1 MTRRRCEQM
10 RVFEYVFKDSAEFRS
25 EVGLLKEWCNQH
37 HVSNVLFHIYS
48 TSYDDPAIGTVI
60 QTISSVIPRALYVG
74 CSTSGNIIGGELSGP
89 GVAVTATVFEDDDT
103 TVEIHQYSFTEENE
117 ADMIS
122 KIVDIVNYNDS
133 IKAIEFLV
141 TIEELSMTKL
151 CEGLSRIRHEVNIF
165 GGGALNED
173 MDEHKVCVFS
183 KVGDITGHSIVFILY
198 GGRNLH
204 SDAFYIEGW
213 NPLGHKLKITRSV
226 KNRLYELD
234 GAPAYDTYYNYLS
247 IKNDENFFINSLG
260 FPLMMDINGVKI
272 LRAPT
277 ACNDDG
283 SLQMTADVIENASV
297 NLSYGDPWT
306 ILRSVNESGLR
317 VQDFGPQS
325 VRIFSCAARR
335 AFWDSSSKETKAF
348 TSVAPTTGLYTSG
361 EFVRTGD
368 FINQHNVTMVIAL
381 MREGDV
387 IRDPDRLFHMEDST
401 LLSGQVSMVNR
412 LANFL
417 DKATKELEEA
427 NNRLT
432 IMAVVDGLSKFF
444 NRTEIQRKISNE
456 VMGAVSSGNDDN
468 LPSLI
473 MIDIDNFKSV
483 NDCCGHS
490 EGDKVIRGLASMVKD
505 VLRKRAPGGDK
516 RKWDSRDII
525 DGYADLGPSAGRWG
539 GEEFMILLPKTDLS
553 KAVEIAEIM
562 RLEFNKINFPQA
574 GHQTIS
580 LGVARAVRGE
590 NVDAFC
596 ARVDSALYEAKK
608 SGKNRVVTK

>member
-1 MTRRRCEQM
+1 M
-10 RVFEYVFKDSAEFRS
+10 RVFEYVFKDSAVFRS
-25 EVGLLKEWCNQH
+25 EIELLKEWCNH
-37 HVSNVLFHIYS
+37 HNVSNVLMHIYA

-60 QTISSVIPRALYVG
+60 QTISTVIPRALYVG

-89 GVAVTATVFEDDDT
+89 GVAVTATVFEDNDT
-103 TVEIHQYSFTEENE
+103 TVEIHQYSFTEESQ
-117 ADMIS
+117 ADVID
-122 KIVDIVNYNDS
+122 KVVEKVNGNPD
-133 IKAIEFLV
+133 IKALEFLV
-141 TIEELSMTKL
+141 TIEDMSMTKL
-151 CEGLSRIRHEVNIF
+151 CEGLSKIREEVNIY
-165 GGGALNED
+165 GGGALNEE
-173 MDEHKVCVFS
+173 MDESKVCVFS
-183 KVGDITGHSIVFILY
+183 KVGDITGYSIVFILY
-198 GGRNLH
+198 GGKNLT

-234 GAPAYDTYYNYLS
+234 GKPAYDTYYNYLS

-277 ACNDDG
+277 ACNNDG
-283 SLQMTADVIENASV
+283 SLQMTADVIENAVV

-306 ILRSVNESGLR
+306 ILRSVNEMGLR

-325 VRIFSCAARR
+325 IRIFSCAARR

-348 TSVAPTTGLYTSG
+348 TSVAPATGLYTSG

-368 FINQHNVTMVIAL
+368 NINQHNVTMVISM
-381 MREGDV
+381 MREGSV
-387 IRDPDRLFHMEDST
+387 IRDPDRLFHMEDSAA
-401 LLSGQVSMVNR
+401 LSGQVSMVNR

-427 NNRLT
+427 NNRLS
-432 IMAVVDGLSKFF
+432 IMAVTDGLSKLF
-444 NRTEIQRKISNE
+444 NRGEIQRKISNE
-456 VMGAVSSGNDDN
+456 VMSAVTSGNDDN

-490 EGDKVIRGLASMVKD
+490 EGDRVIRGLGAMIRD
-505 VLRKRAPGGDK
+505 VLKKRAPGGDL
-516 RKWDSRDII
+516 RKWDYSDII
-525 DGYADLGPSAGRWG
+525 EGHADQGPSAGRWG
-539 GEEFMILLPKTDLS
+539 GEEFMILLPKTDIN
-553 KAVEIAEIM
+553 KAIEIAEFM
-562 RLEFNKINFPQA
+562 RIEFNNINFPQA
-574 GHQTIS
+574 ASQTIS

-596 ARVDSALYEAKK
+596 ARVDSALYEAKR
-608 SGKNRVVTK
+608 SGKNRVVSK